1 MKIKR
6 QEIADASMC
15 SLAKVNKDI
24 QRGRLDEES
33 AVSVACYIVMGRM
46 SAGGLMGRMSAGGL
60 VAITGYSPEPE
71 LHDVD
76 KCPEYCKPEEYA

>member
-24 QRGRLDEES
+24 QRGRLDEGS

-46 SAGGLMGRMSAGGL
+46 SAGGLRA
-60 VAITGYSPEPE
+60 VTGCSPEPK
-71 LHDVD
+71 LHKVD
-76 KCPEYCKPEEYA
+76 NCPDTEYSEPEEYA